1 MRPSPAPRI
10 FVRSAFSLLLCS
22 IFVLFSPG
30 LSRAQTSTG
39 ACAGVVAALRNAKT
53 LDPSSPLKSPTPVNS
68 TILYCYAQ
76 QAQQGDSVAQFLYGS
91 FVFYGNRY
99 NGFQITRDYGEA
111 RGWFEKA
118 AAQNYSGGWP
128 AGAVAELMLGHIFE
142 RGLGTAVDLSQALS
156 WYQKS
161 AAQGNSAAQKCASD
175 LEKRL
180 AHSAPGSV
188 AASADPTGAAAGP
201 AHSCSAGS
209 RWDAGYGG
217 YCAPN
222 RPPLTAIDAN
232 TNVSTLTPEDVKSL
246 LLAAQS
252 WQVDKLDKD
261 ATRGLDKWD
270 AKQLKQSWKDCNVLA
285 KQSACEDVASKLRTP
300 DPGYN
305 SMDFTASQA
314 HYQVYQALF
323 RGCALANSQGSAN
336 ETEEC
341 SSLAQAIG
349 YPTENFA
356 GALAVADNSPSCVS
370 GAPKGGIDWCVNS
383 AFFSVSGAYN
393 GYFSQPARIQKVG
406 EDLCQRTTR
415 GCADLASWKLIA
427 AQQQQDAQNQAQAD
441 ASEQANN
448 RTPDRQAVHGKIDS
462 LNSEIQQLESDAND
476 ADQNADNLA
485 TNSNCTGGF
494 GAYAA
499 IAQQG
504 CENINSIGVAKFRS
518 EAAKD
523 RNQADDDRAEI
534 ARLRGEEV
542 QEAPHRDA
550 SFAGA
555 LSQQMQQNPQPSI
568 VDTANQQAANM
579 VALGAAND
587 AARAQA
593 AQQRAAEQREEQEA
607 EQRREQREVQQAS
620 AQVAQAAR
628 STSSS
633 SPSNGSS
640 SACGSFPAFV
650 TASSSAFTQFQRA
663 GLRQYAG
670 SLTFNIPAGFRGDG
684 AEIDNMAQGTSF
696 ATNSGTVIPI
706 GDTVAGTANS
716 SAFIILD
723 DGTEQ
728 MTYKASF
735 PTNVPNPFSITLRA
749 DGVCGPRPT
758 TGGAGVPD

>member
-1 MRPSPAPRI
+1 MRPSPAPPV
-10 FVRSAFSLLLCS
+10 FVRSAFSLLLCW

-30 LSRAQTSTG
+30 LSRAQTTTG
-39 ACAGVVAALRNAKT
+39 ACAGVVAALRNAQT

-76 QAQQGDSVAQFLYGS
+76 QAQQGDPVAQYLYGS

-175 LEKRL
+175 LEKWL
-180 AHSAPGSV
+180 AQGAPGSGAES
-188 AASADPTGAAAGP
+188 AAATGAAAAVA
-201 AHSCSAGS
+201 AHPCPAGS

-246 LLAAQS
+246 LVAAQS
-252 WQVDKLDKD
+252 WQLDRPDKN

-300 DPGYN
+300 DPGYD

-323 RGCALANSQGSAN
+323 RACALANSQGSAN
-336 ETEEC
+336 QTEEC

-427 AQQQQDAQNQAQAD
+427 AQQQQGAQNQAQAD

-448 RTPDRQAVHGKIDS
+448 GTPDRQAVQDKIDS
-462 LNSEIQQLESDAND
+462 LNSEIQRLESDAND
-476 ADQNADNLA
+476 ADHNADNLA
-485 TNSNCTGGF
+485 ANSNCVGGF
-494 GAYAA
+494 GPYAA
-499 IAQQG
+499 IARQG

-523 RNQADDDRAEI
+523 RNQADDDRSEI
-534 ARLRGEEV
+534 ARLQGEEV

-550 SFAGA
+550 SFGGA
-555 LSQQMQQNPQPSI
+555 LAQQMQQNPQPSI

-593 AQQRAAEQREEQEA
+593 AQQRATEQREEEA
-607 EQRREQREVQQAS
+607 REQAQQQA
-620 AQVAQAAR
+620 AAARAQAAAQAAQQAQQQAAA
-628 STSSS
+628 SS
-633 SPSNGSS
+633 NSS
-640 SACGSFPAFV
+640 SAGNSNSTGAVTCLNESGFV
-650 TASSSAFTQFQRA
+650 TATSKLNSDGFAVGFLTNNSNLPLYVTFTFARGGQPA
-663 GLRQYAG
+663 KDETG
-670 SLTFNIPAGFRGDG
+670 SVTLKPG
-684 AEIDNMAQGTSF
+684 Q
-696 ATNSGTVIPI
+696 
-706 GDTVAGTANS
+706 
-716 SAFIILD
+716 
-723 DGTEQ
+723 
-728 MTYKASF
+728 TYGGEGGGIWA
-735 PTNVPNPFSITLRA
+735 
-749 DGVCGPRPT
+749 T
-758 TGGAGVPD
+758 TGGASAVDSSPVKLYWFAVPQSESNQSCGLLW